1 VLRAIILG
9 IVQGLTEFLP
19 ISSSAHL
26 SIVPRLL
33 GYATPTLSFEVLL
46 HFGTLAAVVAYFAR
60 DLWAF
65 LLSLVAPGRLGP
77 QETRTRRRML
87 GLLALA
93 SVPAAVVG
101 FLLQDWADQQ
111 TARPLRAAVWLMLTT
126 AIMIAAELY
135 DRARRARPAPATA
148 PGELEGGEPLRGEVE
163 GGEPLRGE
171 VDSEDAATRAGL
183 WTAGGTRSG
192 GRLGSPSGGPGSGG
206 PGLGAPGS
214 GAGARG
220 AAGADP
226 PGGVGGAAAG
236 SGMSR
241 AGYAGAQRRVDGGR
255 VGRAARRAGGGAP
268 ATAEEELDR
277 LPLPKAVGIGLGQA
291 LALIPGTS
299 RSGITIS
306 VGLFEGVS
314 REAAA
319 RFSFLLSIPAILGA
333 GILKLDELG
342 GATETPIELVAGTLA
357 AAVSGFL
364 AVSFLIRLLRTRTLW
379 PFIWYRLAAGALFV
393 LLLSTVRS

>member
-77 QETRTRRRML
+77 QETRARRRML

-111 TARPLRAAVWLMLTT
+111 TARPLRAAVWLVLTT

-135 DRARRARPAPATA
+135 DRARRTRPAPATA
-148 PGELEGGEPLRGEVE
+148 PGELEGGEATTGEVG

-171 VDSEDAATRAGL
+171 VDSGGVATRAGL

-192 GRLGSPSGGPGSGG
+192 ERLGSPSGGPGTGG
-206 PGLGAPGS
+206 PGFGAP

-236 SGMSR
+236 SGVSG
-241 AGYAGAQRRVDGGR
+241 AGYAGGGR

-342 GATETPIELVAGTLA
+342 GATETPLELVAGTLA

-379 PFIWYRLAAGALFV
+379 PFIWYRLVAGALFV

>member
-135 DRARRARPAPATA
+135 DRARRARLAPATA
-148 PGELEGGEPLRGEVE
+148 PGELEDGEPFRGEVE
-163 GGEPLRGE
+163 GGEPLCGE
-171 VDSEDAATRAGL
+171 VDSEDAATRAEL

-214 GAGARG
+214 GEGARG

-236 SGMSR
+236 NGMSR
-241 AGYAGAQRRVDGGR
+241 AGYAGGRGR

-342 GATETPIELVAGTLA
+342 GATETPLELVAGTLA

-379 PFIWYRLAAGALFV
+379 PFIWYRLVAGALFV

>member
-9 IVQGLTEFLP
+9 IVQGITEFLP

-33 GYATPTLSFEVLL
+33 GYAAPTLAFEVLL
-46 HFGTLAAVVAYFAR
+46 HFGTLAAVAAYFAR

-65 LLSLVAPGRLGP
+65 LLCLVAPGRLGP
-77 QETRTRRRML
+77 EETRTRRRLL
-87 GLLALA
+87 GLLVLA

-111 TARPLRAAVWLMLTT
+111 TAHPLRASVWLVLTT

-135 DRARRARPAPATA
+135 DRARRTRAAPPAA
-148 PGELEGGEPLRGEVE
+148 PGELEGGEVGV
-163 GGEPLRGE
+163 
-171 VDSEDAATRAGL
+171 
-183 WTAGGTRSG
+183 WTSGGTRSG
-192 GRLGSPSGGPGSGG
+192 ERLVSPSGGPG
-206 PGLGAPGS
+206 
-214 GAGARG
+214 GARAG
-220 AAGADP
+220 SSVRGAD
-226 PGGVGGAAAG
+226 GADG
-236 SGMSR
+236 
-241 AGYAGAQRRVDGGR
+241 GGR
-255 VGRAARRAGGGAP
+255 VGRVGRADRAERMGRAGRRGGRGRLGDPGGAEAP
-268 ATAEEELDR
+268 GSAERELDR
-277 LPLPKAVGIGLGQA
+277 LPLPKAAGIGLGQA
-291 LALIPGTS
+291 LALVPGTS

-333 GILKLDELG
+333 GILKLDDLA
-342 GATETPIELVAGTLA
+342 GATETPAQLAAGTLA
-357 AAVSGFL
+357 AAISGFL

-379 PFIWYRLAAGALFV
+379 PFIWYRLVAGGLFV

>member
-1 VLRAIILG
+1 VFRAIILG

-77 QETRTRRRML
+77 QETRARRRML

-111 TARPLRAAVWLMLTT
+111 TARPLRAAVWLVLTT

-135 DRARRARPAPATA
+135 DRARRTRPAPATA
-148 PGELEGGEPLRGEVE
+148 PGELEGGEATTGEVG

-171 VDSEDAATRAGL
+171 VDSGGVATRAGL

-192 GRLGSPSGGPGSGG
+192 ERLGSPSGGPGTGG
-206 PGLGAPGS
+206 PGFGAP

-236 SGMSR
+236 SGVSG
-241 AGYAGAQRRVDGGR
+241 AGYAGGGR

>member
-1 VLRAIILG
+1 VLRAIVLG

-77 QETRTRRRML
+77 QETRTRRRLL

-93 SVPAAVVG
+93 SVPAAALG
-101 FLLQDWADQQ
+101 FVLQDWADQQ
-111 TARPLRAAVWLMLTT
+111 TARPLRAAVWLVLTT
-126 AIMIAAELY
+126 TIMIAAELY
-135 DRARRARPAPATA
+135 DRARRTRPTPATA
-148 PGELEGGEPLRGEVE
+148 PGELEGGEAAPPAGLWTSG
-163 GGEPLRGE
+163 GTGSGEPLR
-171 VDSEDAATRAGL
+171 
-183 WTAGGTRSG
+183 
-192 GRLGSPSGGPGSGG
+192 SPSGVLGGARAGSSVGG
-206 PGLGAPGS
+206 VS
-214 GAGARG
+214 GAGYPSGGGRVARAG
-220 AAGADP
+220 RRAGA
-226 PGGVGGAAAG
+226 
-236 SGMSR
+236 
-241 AGYAGAQRRVDGGR
+241 GR
-255 VGRAARRAGGGAP
+255 VGRAGRRAGAGAP
-268 ATAEEELDR
+268 ATAEQELDR
-277 LPLPKAVGIGLGQA
+277 LPLAKAVGIGLGQA

-314 REAAA
+314 RETAA

-342 GATETPIELVAGTLA
+342 GATETPIQLVAGTLA
-357 AAVSGFL
+357 AAISGFL

-379 PFIWYRLAAGALFV
+379 PFIWYRLVAGALFV

>member
-1 VLRAIILG
+1 VFRAIILG

-111 TARPLRAAVWLMLTT
+111 TARPLRAAVWLVLTT

-135 DRARRARPAPATA
+135 DRARRTRPAPATA
-148 PGELEGGEPLRGEVE
+148 PGELEGGEPLRGEVG

-171 VDSEDAATRAGL
+171 VDSGDAATRAGL

-192 GRLGSPSGGPGSGG
+192 ERLGSPSGGPGSGG
-206 PGLGAPGS
+206 PGFGAPGS
-214 GAGARG
+214 GAGLRG
-220 AAGADP
+220 AAGAYP

-342 GATETPIELVAGTLA
+342 GATETPLELVAGTLA

-379 PFIWYRLAAGALFV
+379 PFIWYRLVAGALFV

>member
-1 VLRAIILG
+1 VLRAIVLG

-77 QETRTRRRML
+77 QETRTRRRLL

-93 SVPAAVVG
+93 SVPAAAVG
-101 FLLQDWADQQ
+101 FVLQDWADQQ
-111 TARPLRAAVWLMLTT
+111 TARPLRAAVWLVLTT
-126 AIMIAAELY
+126 TIMIAAELY
-135 DRARRARPAPATA
+135 DRARRTRPAPPEV
-148 PGELEGGEPLRGEVE
+148 PGELGGEAPAVRGAEGEAAAPPAGLWTSGGTGSGEPLR
-163 GGEPLRGE
+163 
-171 VDSEDAATRAGL
+171 
-183 WTAGGTRSG
+183 
-192 GRLGSPSGGPGSGG
+192 SPSGGPGGARAGSSVGAVSGV
-206 PGLGAPGS
+206 S
-214 GAGARG
+214 GAGYP
-220 AAGADP
+220 AG
-226 PGGVGGAAAG
+226 
-236 SGMSR
+236 
-241 AGYAGAQRRVDGGR
+241 GGR
-255 VGRAARRAGGGAP
+255 VARAGRRAGGRHVGRAGRGPGAGAP
-268 ATAEEELDR
+268 ATAEQELDR
-277 LPLPKAVGIGLGQA
+277 LPLAKAVGIGLGQA

-314 REAAA
+314 RETAA

-342 GATETPIELVAGTLA
+342 GATETPIQLVAGTLA
-357 AAVSGFL
+357 AAISGFL

-393 LLLSTVRS
+393 LLLSSVRS

>member
-1 VLRAIILG
+1 MLRAIILG

-135 DRARRARPAPATA
+135 DRARRARLAPATA
-148 PGELEGGEPLRGEVE
+148 PGELEDGEPFRGEVE
-163 GGEPLRGE
+163 GGEPLWGV
-171 VDSEDAATRAGL
+171 VDSEDAATRAEL

-214 GAGARG
+214 GEGARG

-236 SGMSR
+236 NGMSR
-241 AGYAGAQRRVDGGR
+241 AGYAGGRGR

-342 GATETPIELVAGTLA
+342 GATETPLELVAGTLA

-379 PFIWYRLAAGALFV
+379 PFIWYRLVAGALFV